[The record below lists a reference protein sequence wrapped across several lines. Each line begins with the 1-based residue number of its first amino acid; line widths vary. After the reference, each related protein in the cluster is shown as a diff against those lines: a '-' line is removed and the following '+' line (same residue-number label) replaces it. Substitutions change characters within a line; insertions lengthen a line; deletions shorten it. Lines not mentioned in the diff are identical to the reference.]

1 MPAQPTSTSQP
12 ASLLHKHLKL
22 LQETR
27 RRHKWLLVGL
37 YLLLCALL
45 GLLLVHEAMQRQQ
58 QALEGLASQLQADIN
73 AHMQLA
79 LATLD
84 HASTLQ
90 PQQAAGPTQ
99 GLRDFAGLAAARQ
112 PFIDYLGWQPR
123 IRAEQRTSFEQ
134 QQSQQRGQVFA
145 IRDYWLT
152 RNAAGKDTGNYV
164 PAPPR
169 HDYLP
174 LLMQEPSPPAALR
187 AMQGLDL
194 LHDPTLGPV
203 LQQAVSQGSVQFSP
217 PYRIGQHWHLLLLQA
232 RYSASPPSPNPL
244 VRSEQL
250 QGVLLMSLQLD
261 GLLAASTAQH
271 GGLQLTLLAPDGS
284 PGPLRAS
291 DPATD
296 DNSLLP
302 MQSARLQ
309 PALPSEG
316 YRLQLDQALT
326 WRQLSAP
333 LLAVGLAANT
343 LLCYLLWLLAAQQQR
358 QRNIRRRAM
367 DHLHREREH
376 ASVTLQAIADAVVT
390 FDTAF
395 RIQYL
400 NPSAGMLLGP
410 GHHSVI
416 GQNVRQLL
424 RLGHEFA
431 RPGSTDPFT
440 QAMQIRD
447 SVYLPDSSYLT
458 RSSGEKLLV
467 EGCVSPVFDQQARL
481 LGAVLTLRDT
491 APRRQHMLAALEASE
506 RRLRQHEQ
514 ELARVARIN
523 TMGEMASGIAHEINQ
538 PLSAIVSY
546 CQASLSLL
554 DEEEPDLPLVC
565 RAMQSAA
572 HQAQRAG
579 QVIQRLREFV
589 SKRNQHQSL
598 LDPNQTVSNA
608 LTLLE
613 FELQSHDIHLEQ
625 YFSDKLSAVYADNIQ
640 LEQVIL
646 NILRNAI
653 DAMESVH
660 PWGRLIIST
669 EQDATRVRIM
679 IADNGPGIAAAVQ
692 NQIFD
697 PFFSTKPNGM
707 GLGLAI
713 CQTAIDNMGGQILA
727 SNRPSGGAQFVIDL
741 PALTT
746 LTAQPVAGEQVS

>member
-1 MPAQPTSTSQP
+1 MPAQPTATSHP
-12 ASLLHKHLKL
+12 ASLLHRHLKL
-22 LQETR
+22 LQETDR
-27 RRHKWLLVGL
+27 RRKWLLAGF

-45 GLLLVHEAMQRQQ
+45 ALLLVHEAMQRQQ
-58 QALEGLASQLQADIN
+58 QALDGLASQLQADIN
-73 AHMQLA
+73 SHMQLA
-79 LATLD
+79 LATMD
-84 HASTLQ
+84 HASMLL
-90 PQQAAGPTQ
+90 PQQATDPTPQ
-99 GLRDFAGLAAARQ
+99 LRDFAGLAAARQ

-123 IRAEQRTSFEQ
+123 IRADQRARFEQ
-134 QQSQQRGQVFA
+134 QQSQLRGQAFA
-145 IRDYWLT
+145 IRDYWPT
-152 RNAAGKDTGNYV
+152 RNAAGQDSGNYV

-174 LLMQEPSPPAALR
+174 LLMQEPAPSAALR

-194 LHDPTLGPV
+194 LHDPLLGQTV
-203 LQQAVSQGSVQFSP
+203 QQAVSQGSVQFSP
-217 PYRIGQHWHLLLLQA
+217 PSRIAEHWHLLLLQA
-232 RYSASPPSPNPL
+232 RYAANPPSPNPL

-250 QGVLLMSLQLD
+250 QGVLLLSLQLD
-261 GLLAASTAQH
+261 GLLAASTAPYR
-271 GGLQLTLLAPDGS
+271 GLQLDLLAPDGS
-284 PGPLRAS
+284 ASPLVS
-291 DPATD
+291 GQQSGG
-296 DNSLLP
+296 NSLLP
-302 MQSARLQ
+302 VQGAQQ
-309 PALPSEG
+309 PVVLPVDG
-316 YRLQLDQALT
+316 YRLQLAQPLA
-326 WRQLSAP
+326 WQQLSLP
-333 LLAVGLAANT
+333 LLAVGLVANT

-390 FDTAF
+390 FDTTF
-395 RIQYL
+395 RIQYI
-400 NPSAGMLLGP
+400 NPSASMLLGP

-431 RPGSTDPFT
+431 RPGDTDPFT

-447 SVYLPDSSYLT
+447 NVYLPDSSYLT

-467 EGCVSPVFDQQARL
+467 EGCVSPVFDQQTRL

-554 DEEEPDLPLVC
+554 AEEDPDLPLVC

-598 LDPNQTVSNA
+598 LDPNQIVANA
-608 LTLLE
+608 LALLE

-679 IADNGPGIAAAVQ
+679 IADNGPGIATALQ
-692 NQIFD
+692 DKIFD

-746 LTAQPVAGEQVS
+746 STAQAVAGEQVS

>member
-1 MPAQPTSTSQP
+1 MPAQPTFTSQP
-12 ASLLHKHLKL
+12 SSLLHKHLKL
-22 LQETR
+22 LREAN
-27 RRHKWLLVGL
+27 RRHKWLLAGL

-58 QALEGLASQLQADIN
+58 QALDSLASQLQADIN
-73 AHMQLA
+73 THIQLA

-84 HASTLQ
+84 HASTLLQ
-90 PQQAAGPTQ
+90 QQAADPTPS
-99 GLRDFAGLAAARQ
+99 LRDFAGLATARQ

-123 IRAEQRTSFEQ
+123 IRAEQRARFEQ

-152 RNAAGKDTGNYV
+152 RNTAGQDTGNYV

-169 HDYLP
+169 NDYLP
-174 LLMQEPSPPAALR
+174 LLMQEPSPPATLR

-194 LHDPTLGPV
+194 LHDPILGPV
-203 LQQAVSQGSVQFSP
+203 LQQAVSQGSVQLSP
-217 PYRIGQHWHLLLLQA
+217 PCRIGQHWHLLLLQA
-232 RYSASPPSPNPL
+232 SYSASPPSPNPL

-261 GLLAASTAQH
+261 RLLATSAPQYDGVQVTLLAA
-271 GGLQLTLLAPDGS
+271 DGS
-284 PGPLRAS
+284 RNPLS
-291 DPATD
+291 GSHPAAD

-302 MQSARLQ
+302 MQSARLH
-309 PALPSEG
+309 PALSTTG
-316 YRLQLDQALT
+316 YRLQLDQTLT
-326 WRQLSAP
+326 WQQLSAP
-333 LLAVGLAANT
+333 LLALGLAANT

-410 GHHSVI
+410 GHRSVI

-440 QAMQIRD
+440 QAMQTRD

-458 RSSGEKLLV
+458 RNSGEKLLV
-467 EGCVSPVFDQQARL
+467 EGCVSPVFDQQGRL

-554 DEEEPDLPLVC
+554 QEEDPDLPLVC
-565 RAMQSAA
+565 RAMQNAA
-572 HQAQRAG
+572 NQAQRAG

-608 LTLLE
+608 LALLE
-613 FELQSHDIHLEQ
+613 YELQSHDIHLEQ

-679 IADNGPGIAAAVQ
+679 IADNGPGIAAALQ
-692 NQIFD
+692 DKIFD

-746 LTAQPVAGEQVS
+746 LTAPAVAGEQVS

>member
-1 MPAQPTSTSQP
+1 MPAQPTPNSYP
-12 ASLLHKHLKL
+12 ASLPRKHLKL
-22 LQETR
+22 LQETS
-27 RRHKWLLVGL
+27 RRHKWLLAGL

-58 QALEGLASQLQADIN
+58 QTLDRLASQLQADIN
-73 AHMQLA
+73 THMQLA

-84 HASTLQ
+84 HASTLI
-90 PQQAAGPTQ
+90 PQSAADSPQ
-99 GLRDFAGLAAARQ
+99 SLRDFAGLAAARQ
-112 PFIDYLGWQPR
+112 PFIDYLGWQAR
-123 IRAEQRTSFEQ
+123 IRAEQRASFEQ
-134 QQSQQRGQVFA
+134 QQSRQGGKAFA
-145 IRDYWLT
+145 IHDNGLT
-152 RNAAGKDTGNYV
+152 DKAV
-164 PAPPR
+164 PAPQR
-169 HDYLP
+169 NDYLP
-174 LLMQEPSPPAALR
+174 LLMQEPSPPAELR

-194 LHDPTLGPV
+194 LNDPILGQTV
-203 LQQAVSQGSVQFSP
+203 QQAVSQGSVQLSP
-217 PYRIGQHWHLLLLQA
+217 PYRMGQHWHVLLLQA
-232 RYSASPPSPNPL
+232 SYSASPPSPNPL

-261 GLLAASTAQH
+261 GLLATSAPQYD
-271 GGLQLTLLAPDGS
+271 GVQVTLLAADGS
-284 PGPLRAS
+284 RNPLS
-291 DPATD
+291 DSHPAAD

-309 PALPSEG
+309 PALSTTA

-326 WRQLSAP
+326 WQQLSTP
-333 LLAVGLAANT
+333 LLAVGLATNT

-395 RIQYL
+395 RIRYL

-410 GHHSVI
+410 GHRSVI

-458 RSSGEKLLV
+458 RNSGEKLLV
-467 EGCVSPVFDQQARL
+467 EGCVSPVFDQQGRL

-554 DEEEPDLPLVC
+554 EEEDPDLPLVR
-565 RAMQSAA
+565 RAMQNAA
-572 HQAQRAG
+572 NQAQRAG

-608 LTLLE
+608 LALLE
-613 FELQSHDIHLEQ
+613 YELQSHDIHLEQ
-625 YFSDKLSAVYADNIQ
+625 YLSDKLSAVYADNIQ
-640 LEQVIL
+640 LEQVVL

-653 DAMESVH
+653 DAMETVH

-679 IADNGPGIAAAVQ
+679 IADNGPGIAAALQ
-692 NQIFD
+692 DKIFD

-727 SNRPSGGAQFVIDL
+727 SNRPCGGAQFVIDL

-746 LTAQPVAGEQVS
+746 LTAPAVAGEQVS